1 MARIELASLD
11 DTRMLGKWLAENLG
25 INGLPPVFLRGE
37 PGTGKTTLVKYIVES
52 LPGAE
57 NAEVS
62 SPSFNIYNIY
72 PTNPR
77 VAHCDLYRCGNCF
90 PDEILDALDDRSVLT
105 LIEWADFFPPENFPP
120 EFLDISFKIAD
131 YSRLLQ
137 LNATGQ
143 KPLDLLNNLETCWQS
158 HIGSRK

>member
-1 MARIELASLD
+1 MACIELATLN
-11 DTRMLGKWLAENLG
+11 DTIMLGKWLADNLKK
-25 INGLPPVFLRGE
+25 IDLPPVFLRGE
-37 PGTGKTTLVKYIVES
+37 LGAGKTTLVKYIVES

-77 VAHCDLYRCGNCF
+77 VAHCDLYRCGKAC
-90 PDEILDALDDRSVLT
+90 PDEILDALENRDILT
-105 LIEWADFFPPENFPP
+105 IIEWADFFSPENFPP

-137 LNATGQ
+137 VNATGQ
-143 KPLDLLNNLETCWQS
+143 KPLDLLNNLETYWQS